1 LVSAATQQ
9 FGLDLRKNRE
19 LKEVS
24 REELAASTKVSL
36 RQIEALELGRFEN
49 LPALVFARGFV
60 RAIAVTLGLEAETL
74 VAEFSRVHRD
84 WTTEQTQ
91 PALTLASVSG
101 TMPRLS
107 RPRRNVSTDTTVRG
121 LAIAAALAV
130 ATGGA
135 ALLKSRSGGAP
146 PTPPVSSAPAR
157 ERAEAGPASLGIP
170 PAIARAT
177 VALPPEAPRA
187 DAETPAA
194 VPAVRPAASAPAEPA
209 PAGGVTL
216 TLSFQEDCWTEL
228 YADGKKVAV
237 ETFRKGT
244 TREFSGF
251 QKYTITLGN
260 AGGVTITVNG
270 RPVPPLGQLGDVV
283 RNVVIDESRV
293 SG

>member
-1 LVSAATQQ
+1 MSAATQQ
-9 FGLDLRKNRE
+9 FGLELRKSRE

-36 RQIEALELGRFEN
+36 RQIEALELGRFEQ

-60 RAIAVTLGLEAETL
+60 RAIAVTLGLEAEKL
-74 VAEFSRVHRD
+74 VTEFSRVHHD
-84 WTTEQTQ
+84 WTLEQTQ
-91 PALTLASVSG
+91 TSLPLAPSSVSV
-101 TMPRLS
+101 PRLS
-107 RPRRNVSTDTTVRG
+107 QPRRAVSTDTTVRG
-121 LAIAAALAV
+121 LAIAAALAI

-146 PTPPVSSAPAR
+146 PAPSVSSAPAR

-187 DAETPAA
+187 DADAPA
-194 VPAVRPAASAPAEPA
+194 VPAVRPASSGAAEPS

-237 ETFRKGT
+237 ETFKKGT
-244 TREFSGF
+244 TREFTGF

-270 RPVPPLGQLGDVV
+270 RPVPPLGHPGDVV
-283 RNVVIDESRV
+283 RNVVIDESRI